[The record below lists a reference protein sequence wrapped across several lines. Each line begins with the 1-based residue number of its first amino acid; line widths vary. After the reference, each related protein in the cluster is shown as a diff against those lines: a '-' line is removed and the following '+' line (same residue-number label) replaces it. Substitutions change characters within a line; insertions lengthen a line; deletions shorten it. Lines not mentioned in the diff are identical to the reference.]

1 MGGIVETSNVTLQF
15 DGFPTELKLVLKLS
29 PA

>member
-1 MGGIVETSNVTLQF
+1 MGGIVETSNVALQF
-15 DGFPTELKLVLKLS
+15 DGFPMELKLVLKLS